1 MSCCLPGAFARMCLS
16 GLSTLFD
23 SPPWSNAMCEMCIE
37 QGLTAGRETCDVQ
50 PLYAEA
56 PPLSDWHRA
65 DILAAVK
72 KKGGTIVRLSTE
84 AGLAPGT
91 LSNVFT
97 TPWPKGERIIARF
110 IGIPACQIWPERYR
124 RRRPRISRKASP
136 YEISSGP

>member
-1 MSCCLPGAFARMCLS
+1 
-16 GLSTLFD
+16 
-23 SPPWSNAMCEMCIE
+23 MCEMCIE
-37 QGLTAGRETCDVQ
+37 QGLTAGRETRDVDS
-50 PLYAEA
+50 LYAG
-56 PPLSDWHRA
+56 PPPISDWHRA

-72 KKGGTIVRLSTE
+72 KKGGTMVQLSTE

-124 RRRPRISRKASP
+124 RRRPRISRKVCLSK
-136 YEISSGP
+136 ISSGP

>member
-1 MSCCLPGAFARMCLS
+1 
-16 GLSTLFD
+16 
-23 SPPWSNAMCEMCIE
+23 MCIE

-72 KKGGTIVRLSTE
+72 KKGGTIVQLSTE

-110 IGIPACQIWPERYR
+110 IGIPACQIWPKRYR